1 MVIDTRGFSMRI
13 FQSILSSICLIALPF
28 AAGFTDI
35 TTGQKS
41 NDHVLTRPAVD
52 GREGGEDILT
62 AWLIPSLPFADTG
75 ATCDNL
81 DDYDEACPYIGSDSP
96 DVVYAWMP
104 SYDGAYSVDLWGST
118 YDTKVYIYDAAMNVI
133 ACNDDYYDD
142 YTSLIDIAEFCS
154 GDTYFIVIDGYS
166 GDCGEY
172 VLHIDEFSLPPPVTL
187 VCPPGAIL
195 EGEPALVDGY
205 VDNFNGGCDS
215 DPPTFQALIPPPGHF
230 YLDFCG
236 KSGWYDDG
244 GTGRWDTD
252 WYDVTAMGYE
262 ITWSVDVEQVS
273 ECMVVSMSDCSDV
286 SVVQTMM
293 VVPYCAE
300 TMVIATTP
308 GELVHLLIKP
318 SNPYPP
324 PCFDDHEYDYVF
336 SVDGLANPVATDA
349 TSWSTLKL
357 LYR

>member
-1 MVIDTRGFSMRI
+1 MRT
-13 FQSILSSICLIALPF
+13 FQSLLLSLCLIALPF

-35 TTGQKS
+35 NTGQKS
-41 NDHVLTRPAVD
+41 NNHVLSRPAVD
-52 GREGGEDILT
+52 GRQGGEDIPT
-62 AWLIPSLPFADTG
+62 AWVIPIMPFSDTG

-81 DDYDEACPYIGSDSP
+81 DDYDEACPYTDSDSP
-96 DVVYAWMP
+96 DVVYAWTP
-104 SYDGAYSVDLWGST
+104 TYDGAYSIDLWGST
-118 YDTKVYIYDAAMNVI
+118 YDTKVYIYDAAMNVV
-133 ACNDDYYDD
+133 ACNDDYYSD
-142 YTSLIDIAEFCS
+142 YTSLIDYVMLCS

-172 VLHIDEFSLPPPVTL
+172 VLNINEFLLPPPVVL
-187 VCPPGAIL
+187 ECPPGAIQ
-195 EGEPALVDGY
+195 EDEPPLADGY
-205 VDNFNGGCDS
+205 VDGFNGGCDS
-215 DPPTFQALIPPPGHF
+215 DPPVFQGLSPPPGHF
-230 YLDFCG
+230 NLDFCG
-236 KSGWYDDG
+236 KSGWYDADG
-244 GTGRWDTD
+244 TDRWDTD
-252 WYDVTAMGYE
+252 WYDVTAMGSE
-262 ITWSVDVEQVS
+262 ITWSVDVDQVS

-293 VVPYCAE
+293 VAPYFAE

-336 SVDGLANPVATDA
+336 SVDGLANPVATEP
-349 TSWSTLKL
+349 TSWGTLKM